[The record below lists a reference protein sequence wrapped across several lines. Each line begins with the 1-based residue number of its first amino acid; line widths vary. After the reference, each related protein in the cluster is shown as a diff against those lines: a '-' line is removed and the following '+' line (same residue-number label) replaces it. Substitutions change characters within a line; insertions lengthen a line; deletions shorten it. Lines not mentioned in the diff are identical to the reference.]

1 MEDKHIRHS
10 TWLKESTVKLV
21 EQYYESDQC
30 KSKSAFIE
38 KAILYYVN
46 YLYLERN
53 MDVLSPVLM
62 SSLRAISEENTT
74 RIMRIVFK
82 MAVELGVISNIV
94 AFRFDIS
101 EKDIKMVRDECIKE
115 LEKTNGIFDL
125 KKAIIWQKGD
135 DPWQD

>member
-101 EKDIKMVRDECIKE
+101 EKDIKMVRDKR
-115 LEKTNGIFDL
+115 DL
-125 KKAIIWQKGD
+125 
-135 DPWQD
+135 

>member
-82 MAVELGVISNIV
+82 MAVELGVINNIV

-125 KKAIIWQKGD
+125 KKAINWQKGD

>member
-53 MDVLSPVLM
+53 MDVLSPSLM
-62 SSLRAISEENTT
+62 SSLRAISDENTT

-94 AFRFDIS
+94 AFKFDIS

-115 LEKTNGIFDL
+115 LEKTNSIFDL
-125 KKAIIWQKGD
+125 KKAIDWQKGD
-135 DPWQD
+135 N

>member
-53 MDVLSPVLM
+53 TDVLSPVLM